1 MLIIDTPLKKIRR
14 QLNTSKTW
22 AENILDAHE
31 SLLNPDYTTLT
42 LNGKRISNNSLDFNS
57 NPNESDLLIVSV
69 RPQGLDPVSW
79 VYIAVA
85 AVAAAASYVLA
96 ARSLGNLGDTSGKQS
111 PNSQFTGQT
120 NAARLYSQRPDIYGK
135 VRAYPDL
142 VGEALL
148 EYVNNKKVLTH
159 YFNIGLGYYDLTQFR
174 FSDSALATFQESTYT
189 VYQPGEV
196 NPIVREQFSFPEIDS
211 SGAELKGINES
222 EYQPGGPFYSATAAS
237 VMDNRGGEMTI
248 VYANPTPGVEPSV
261 GGGGQLGEWW
271 RNRAAGDLMDNV
283 TLRVDYTYEQYTV
296 ISVGNPPTFG
306 YVEKQASIISDENK
320 ITYDNTIDQFT
331 VVVENFGPY
340 SDRDYLD
347 ETGLYE
353 IDSVSV
359 GWFLSTVECTE
370 LWFNTVFRR
379 GLKGEAVIEFE
390 YQPCDSDGTPSGS
403 ALSAVATYNDDTFDD
418 LSFTF
423 KVQSLPLS
431 YYRVRA
437 RRTNNSNDD
446 GSSQSTLESI
456 AAIRVKT
463 NVVHPEDTTLTIQST
478 AGNAETGTEMKF
490 NVMASRKM
498 IWWDGSTVRGW
509 NYSTKT
515 EVPADLRASEFA
527 ADAILHNY
535 IVMGGGSVDEIDV
548 DELYAIHDKVYA
560 INPDLT
566 KCSITFDDADQ
577 ALGDRVKTLALL
589 LDVET
594 SYDGIK
600 EFFVRDEQRGIVV
613 AQFDAYNLADDQY
626 SKTYSF
632 MLKDQYTGVRLE
644 WVDVND
650 KNKKRYINLALD
662 NNGNVIE
669 SDSFHPKEIKFLG
682 CGNETQAMHRARLEF
697 NKLIYQNESVTFN
710 VVDDGFI
717 PRFGDMVR
725 FVEYADEYVVNGEV
739 IGISGNTYTSSSWLG
754 DLEVGVT
761 YWATCTKAN
770 GQTTDWIELA
780 SWSDQSFTTSSP
792 MTGAYV
798 ADQINSQ
805 VGSRFIIRT
814 TAEKEADLYVITDK
828 QPSSDGKVKISCINY
843 DDRTY
848 QNV

>member
-14 QLNTSKTW
+14 PLDTSKTW
-22 AENILDAHE
+22 TENILAAHPQ
-31 SLLNPDYTTLT
+31 LLDPDFTTIN
-42 LNGKRISNNSLDFNS
+42 LNGKRIKNRKFDWNAKPSDG
-57 NPNESDLLIVSV
+57 DLLTIFV
-69 RPQGLDPVSW
+69 RPQADPFTWISLV
-79 VYIAVA
+79 VAV
-85 AVAAAASYVLA
+85 VGAAASYVLSRRA
-96 ARSLGNLGDTSGKQS
+96 LGNLNDRIGKESG
-111 PNSQFTGQT
+111 NTQFTGQT
-120 NAARLYSQRPDIYGK
+120 NTARLYSQRPDIYGK

-142 VGEALL
+142 IGEALL
-148 EYVNNKKVLTH
+148 EYANNKKVLTH

-174 FSDSALATFQESTYT
+174 FSDSALASFQESTYT

-196 NPIVREQFSFPEIDS
+196 NPVVREQFSFPEIDS
-211 SGAELKGINES
+211 SGTELKGVNEA
-222 EYQPGGPFYSATAAS
+222 EPDPSAPSFFSTPSS
-237 VMDNRGGEMTI
+237 VGIDSSNTFTV
-248 VYANPTPGVEPSV
+248 VYDNPTPTIPPAS
-261 GGGGQLGEWW
+261 GGGGQLGIWYN
-271 RNRAAGDLMDNV
+271 NRTPDNKIPSEAV
-283 TLRVDYTYEQYTV
+283 RFTYSITNPFGGFVTYEYTASSATISFDSLTDKYTV
-296 ISVGNPPTFG
+296 ISQSFNG
-306 YVEKQASIISDENK
+306 
-320 ITYDNTIDQFT
+320 
-331 VVVENFGPY
+331 
-340 SDRDYLD
+340 
-347 ETGLYE
+347 ETGSFGGFTGEVGITEAESFY
-353 IDSVSV
+353 V

-379 GLKGEAVIEFE
+379 GLKGEAIIEFE
-390 YQPCDSDGTPSGS
+390 YQPCDSQGNPAGASLFST
-403 ALSAVATYNDDTFDD
+403 ATYSDDTFDD
-418 LSFTF
+418 QSFTF
-423 KVQSLPLS
+423 KAQSLPSS

-509 NYSTKT
+509 NAATKT
-515 EVPADLRASEFA
+515 ELPADLRASEFA
-527 ADAILHNY
+527 ADGILHNY
-535 IVMGGGSVDEIDV
+535 IVMGGGSADEIDV

-560 INPDLT
+560 INPELT

-600 EFFVRDEQRGIVV
+600 EFFVRDETRSIVV

-644 WVDVND
+644 WVDVSD
-650 KNKKRYINLALD
+650 KNKKRYINLALGGS
-662 NNGNVIE
+662 GNVIE

-682 CGNETQAMHRARLEF
+682 CGNETQAMHRAKLEF

-725 FVEYADEYVVNGEV
+725 FIEYADEYVVNGEV
-739 IGISGNTYTSSSWLG
+739 IAISGNTYTSSAWLG
-754 DLEVGVT
+754 DLEYGVT

-770 GQTTDWIELA
+770 GQTTDWVELT
-780 SWSDQSFTTSSP
+780 SWNEQSFTTSSP

-828 QPSSDGKVKISCINY
+828 QPSSDGTVKISCINY
-843 DDRTY
+843 DERTY

>member
-14 QLNTSKTW
+14 PLDTSKTW
-22 AENILDAHE
+22 AENILAAHPQ
-31 SLLNPDYTTLT
+31 LLDPDFTTIN
-42 LNGKRISNNSLDFNS
+42 LNGKRIKSRKFDCNARPDDGDVLT
-57 NPNESDLLIVSV
+57 ICV
-69 RPQGLDPVSW
+69 RPQGFDPIT
-79 VYIAVA
+79 IAIGVA
-85 AVAAAASYVLA
+85 IAASAVSFVLSRRA
-96 ARSLGNLGDTSGKQS
+96 MGNIGDRSGKS
-111 PNSQFTGQT
+111 SGNTEFTGQT
-120 NAARLYSQRPDIYGK
+120 NTARLYSQRPDIYGK

-142 VGEALL
+142 IGEALL

-174 FSDSALATFQESTYT
+174 FSDSALATFQGSTYT
-189 VYQPGEV
+189 VYQPGEA

-211 SGAELKGINES
+211 SGTELKGVNEVEPAPS
-222 EYQPGGPFYSATAAS
+222 APTYDSATVS
-237 VMDNRGGEMTI
+237 TTLSGSLLFTV
-248 VYANPTPGVEPSV
+248 VYSNPTPGIDPSS
-261 GGGGQLGEWW
+261 GGGGQLGNWF
-271 RNRAAGDLMDNV
+271 NGRAID
-283 TLRVDYTYEQYTV
+283 
-296 ISVGNPPTFG
+296 
-306 YVEKQASIISDENK
+306 NK
-320 ITYDNTIDQFT
+320 IPAEAIKFNYFMQNS
-331 VVVENFGPY
+331 FGTTQSFEY
-340 SDRDYLD
+340 VASFAYIS
-347 ETGLYE
+347 Y
-353 IDSVSV
+353 DSVTDRFAVSSPDFNGGTTGFINFTGNVKITETEALYV

-379 GLKGEAVIEFE
+379 GLKGEAIIEFE
-390 YQPCDSDGTPSGS
+390 YQPCDSAGTPSGS
-403 ALSAVATYNDDTFDD
+403 ALSAVATYSDDTFDD
-418 LSFTF
+418 KSFTF
-423 KVQSLPLS
+423 KVQSLPPS
-431 YYRVRA
+431 HYRVRA

-498 IWWDGSTVRGW
+498 IWWDGSTIRGW
-509 NYSTKT
+509 NAVTKT
-515 EVPADLRASEFA
+515 EIPADLRASEFA
-527 ADAILHNY
+527 ADGILHNY

-560 INPDLT
+560 INPELT

-589 LDVET
+589 LDIET

-600 EFFVRDEQRGIVV
+600 EFFVRDETRSIVV

-644 WVDVND
+644 WVDVSD

-682 CGNETQAMHRARLEF
+682 CGNETQAMHRAKLEF

-739 IGISGNTYTSSSWLG
+739 TGISGNTYTSSAWLG
-754 DLEVGVT
+754 DLEAGVT

-770 GQTTDWIELA
+770 GQTTDWVEMV
-780 SWSDQSFTTSSP
+780 SWNEQSFTTASP
-792 MTGAYV
+792 MAGAYV

-828 QPSSDGKVKISCINY
+828 QPSSDGTVKISCINY
-843 DDRTY
+843 DERTY

>member
-14 QLNTSKTW
+14 QLDTSKTW
-22 AENILDAHE
+22 AENILAAHPQ
-31 SLLNPDYTTLT
+31 LLDPDFTTIN
-42 LNGKRISNNSLDFNS
+42 LNGKRIKNRKFDCNAK
-57 NPNESDLLIVSV
+57 PNDGDTVTICVRPQAESLIVSLV
-69 RPQGLDPVSW
+69 VS
-79 VYIAVA
+79 V
-85 AVAAAASYVLA
+85 VAAAASFILA
-96 ARSLGNLGDTSGKQS
+96 RRAMGNISDRSGKS
-111 PNSQFTGQT
+111 SGNTEFTGQT
-120 NAARLYSQRPDIYGK
+120 NTARLYSQRPDIYGK

-142 VGEALL
+142 IGEALL

-174 FSDSALATFQESTYT
+174 FSDSALATFQGSTYT

-211 SGAELKGINES
+211 SGTELKGLNEVKEDPLAPNYNATPVS
-222 EYQPGGPFYSATAAS
+222 TTLDGSLLFTVVYS
-237 VMDNRGGEMTI
+237 
-248 VYANPTPGVEPSV
+248 NPTPGIPPSS
-261 GGGGQLGEWW
+261 GGGGQLGSWFNG
-271 RNRAAGDLMDNV
+271 RTID
-283 TLRVDYTYEQYTV
+283 
-296 ISVGNPPTFG
+296 
-306 YVEKQASIISDENK
+306 NK
-320 ITYDNTIDQFT
+320 IPAEAIKFNYSMQNSFGARQAFEYVASFAYISYDSGTDTFT
-331 VVVENFGPY
+331 VSSPDFKGGTTGFINFTGNVKIT
-340 SDRDYLD
+340 
-347 ETGLYE
+347 ETEALY
-353 IDSVSV
+353 V

-379 GLKGEAVIEFE
+379 GLKGKAVIEFE
-390 YQPCDSDGTPSGS
+390 YQPCDSAGTPSGS

-418 LSFTF
+418 KSFTF
-423 KVQSLPLS
+423 KVKSLPLS

-498 IWWDGSTVRGW
+498 IWWDGSTIRGW
-509 NYSTKT
+509 NATTKT

-527 ADAILHNY
+527 ADGILHNY
-535 IVMGGGSVDEIDV
+535 IVMGGGSVYEIDV

-560 INPDLT
+560 INPELT

-600 EFFVRDEQRGIVV
+600 EFFVRDEPRSIVV

-644 WVDVND
+644 WVDVSD

-662 NNGNVIE
+662 GSGNIIE

-682 CGNETQAMHRARLEF
+682 CGNETQAMHRAKLEF

-739 IGISGNTYTSSSWLG
+739 IGVSGNTYTSSAWLG
-754 DLEVGVT
+754 DLEHGVT

-770 GQTTDWIELA
+770 GQTTDWVELT
-780 SWSDQSFTTSSP
+780 SWNEQSFTTASP
-792 MTGAYV
+792 MTGVYV

-805 VGSRFIIRT
+805 VGSRFIIRN

-828 QPSSDGKVKISCINY
+828 QPLSDGSVKVSCVNY
-843 DDRTY
+843 DIRTY

>member
-14 QLNTSKTW
+14 PLDTSKTW
-22 AENILDAHE
+22 AENILSAHPQ
-31 SLLNPDYTTLT
+31 LLDPDFTTIN
-42 LNGKRISNNSLDFNS
+42 LNGKRVKNRKFDGNAK
-57 NPNESDLLIVSV
+57 PNDGDLLTICV
-69 RPQGLDPVSW
+69 RPQGFDPIT
-79 VYIAVA
+79 IAIGVGI
-85 AVAAAASYVLA
+85 AASAVSFVLA
-96 ARSLGNLGDTSGKQS
+96 RRAMGNISDRSGKS
-111 PNSQFTGQT
+111 SGNTEFTGQT
-120 NAARLYSQRPDIYGK
+120 NTARLYSQRPDIYGK

-142 VGEALL
+142 IGEALL

-174 FSDSALATFQESTYT
+174 FSDSNLATFQESTYT

-196 NPIVREQFSFPEIDS
+196 NPLVREQFSFPEIDS
-211 SGAELKGINES
+211 SGTELKGLNEV
-222 EYQPGGPFYSATAAS
+222 EEDRLARNYNATPVS
-237 VMDNRGGEMTI
+237 TTLDGSLLFNV
-248 VYANPTPGVEPSV
+248 VYRNPTPGIAPSS
-261 GGGGQLGEWW
+261 GGGGQLGSWYND
-271 RNRAAGDLMDNV
+271 RTID
-283 TLRVDYTYEQYTV
+283 
-296 ISVGNPPTFG
+296 
-306 YVEKQASIISDENK
+306 NK
-320 ITYDNTIDQFT
+320 IAAEAIKFNYSMQNSFGATQAFEYVASFAYISYHSETDTFT
-331 VVVENFGPY
+331 VTSPDFNGMTTGFINFTGNVKIT
-340 SDRDYLD
+340 
-347 ETGLYE
+347 ETKALY
-353 IDSVSV
+353 V

-370 LWFNTVFRR
+370 IWFNTVFRR
-379 GLKGEAVIEFE
+379 GLKGKAVIEFE
-390 YQPCDSDGTPSGS
+390 YQPCDSSGSPSGS
-403 ALSAVATYNDDTFDD
+403 ALSAVATYSDDTFDD
-418 LSFTF
+418 KSFTF
-423 KVQSLPLS
+423 KVRSLPLS

-463 NVVHPEDTTLTIQST
+463 NVVHPDDTTLTIQST

-498 IWWDGSTVRGW
+498 IWWDGSTIRGW
-509 NYSTKT
+509 NAATKT
-515 EVPADLRASEFA
+515 EIPADLRASEFA
-527 ADAILHNY
+527 ADGILHNY
-535 IVMGGGSVDEIDV
+535 IVMGRGSVDEIDV

-560 INPDLT
+560 INPELT

-600 EFFVRDEQRGIVV
+600 EFFVRDEPRSIVV

-644 WVDVND
+644 WVDVSD

-662 NNGNVIE
+662 GSGNIIE

-682 CGNETQAMHRARLEF
+682 CGNATQAMHRAKLEF

-739 IGISGNTYTSSSWLG
+739 IGISGNTYTSSAWLG
-754 DLEVGVT
+754 DLEAGVT
-761 YWATCTKAN
+761 YWASCTKAN
-770 GQTTDWIELA
+770 GQTTDWVEMV
-780 SWSDQSFTTSSP
+780 SWDEQSFTTASP

-798 ADQINSQ
+798 ADQTNSQ
-805 VGSRFIIRT
+805 VGSRFIIRA

-828 QPSSDGKVKISCINY
+828 QPSSDGTVKISCINY
-843 DDRTY
+843 DERTY

>member
-22 AENILDAHE
+22 AENIIEAHDG
-31 SLLNPDYTTLT
+31 LLNPDYTKLT
-42 LNGKRISNNSLDFNS
+42 LNGKLISNYSLDFNS
-57 NPNESDLLIVSV
+57 KPNESDLLVVSV

-211 SGAELKGINES
+211 SGTELKGVNEVEPDPS
-222 EYQPGGPFYSATAAS
+222 APTYDSPTVSTTLSGSLLFTVVYS
-237 VMDNRGGEMTI
+237 
-248 VYANPTPGVEPSV
+248 NPTPSIPPSS
-261 GGGGQLGEWW
+261 GGGGQLGAWFNG
-271 RNRAAGDLMDNV
+271 RTID
-283 TLRVDYTYEQYTV
+283 
-296 ISVGNPPTFG
+296 
-306 YVEKQASIISDENK
+306 NK
-320 ITYDNTIDQFT
+320 ISAEAIKFNYFMQNS
-331 VVVENFGPY
+331 FGTTQSFEY
-340 SDRDYLD
+340 VASFAYIS
-347 ETGLYE
+347 Y
-353 IDSVSV
+353 DSVTDRFAVSSPDFNGGTTGFINFTGNVKITETEALYV

-390 YQPCDSDGTPSGS
+390 YQPCDSAGTPSGS

-418 LSFTF
+418 KSFTF
-423 KVQSLPLS
+423 KVQSLPPS

-498 IWWDGSTVRGW
+498 IWWDGSTIRGW
-509 NYSTKT
+509 NAATKT
-515 EVPADLRASEFA
+515 EIPADLRASEFA
-527 ADAILHNY
+527 ADGILHNY

-548 DELYAIHDKVYA
+548 DELYEIHNRVYA
-560 INPDLT
+560 INPELT

-589 LDVET
+589 LDIET

-600 EFFVRDEQRGIVV
+600 EFFVRDEPRSIVV

-650 KNKKRYINLALD
+650 KNKKRYINMTLD
-662 NNGNVIE
+662 DSGNVIE
-669 SDSFHPKEIKFLG
+669 GDSFHPKEIKFLG

-739 IGISGNTYTSSSWLG
+739 IGISGNTYTSSAWLG
-754 DLEVGVT
+754 DLESGVT

-770 GQTTDWIELA
+770 GQTTDWVELA
-780 SWSDQSFTTSSP
+780 SWDGYSFTTPSP

-828 QPSSDGKVKISCINY
+828 QPSSDGTVKISCINY
-843 DDRTY
+843 DERTY

>member
-1 MLIIDTPLKKIRR
+1 MLIIDTPLKKIRKP
-14 QLNTSKTW
+14 LDTSKSW
-22 AENILDAHE
+22 ADNIMEAHPY
-31 SLLNPDYTTLT
+31 LLNPDYTTID
-42 LNGKRISNNSLDFNS
+42 LNGSRVVNDEFDYASHPSDG
-57 NPNESDLLIVSV
+57 DLLVVCV
-69 RPQGLDPVSW
+69 RPQGIDPVSW

-85 AVAAAASYVLA
+85 VVAAAVSYVLA
-96 ARSLGNLGDTSGKQS
+96 SRALGNLGDTSGKQS
-111 PNSQFTGQT
+111 GNSQFTGQT

-142 VGEALL
+142 IGEALL

-174 FSDSALATFQESTYT
+174 FSDSNLATFQESTYT

-211 SGAELKGINES
+211 SGTELKGVNEAEPDPS
-222 EYQPGGPFYSATAAS
+222 APTYSATPVSTTLDANKKFT
-237 VMDNRGGEMTI
+237 V
-248 VYANPTPGVEPSV
+248 VYQNPTPLIPPSS
-261 GGGGQLGEWW
+261 GGGGQLGVWFN
-271 RNRAAGDLMDNV
+271 NRTAEDKIPSEAVRFNYFTQNPFGGEDAHEYTASSATISFDSIGDS
-283 TLRVDYTYEQYTV
+283 YTIESENFRGDTGAFV
-296 ISVGNPPTFG
+296 AFVGD
-306 YVEKQASIISDENK
+306 VK
-320 ITYDNTIDQFT
+320 IT
-331 VVVENFGPY
+331 EAK
-340 SDRDYLD
+340 
-347 ETGLYE
+347 
-353 IDSVSV
+353 SVYV
-359 GWFLSTVECTE
+359 GWFLSTVECSE
-370 LWFNTVFRR
+370 LWFNIVFRR
-379 GLKGEAVIEFE
+379 GLKGEAIIEFE
-390 YQPCDSDGTPSGS
+390 YQPCDSQGS
-403 ALSAVATYNDDTFDD
+403 PTGSSIFSEAIYSDDTFDD
-418 LSFTF
+418 KSFTF
-423 KVQSLPLS
+423 KVDSLQKS
-431 YYRVRA
+431 HYRVRA

-498 IWWDGSTVRGW
+498 VWWDGSNIRGW
-509 NYSTKT
+509 NAATKT
-515 EVPADLRASEFA
+515 EIPSDLRSSEFA
-527 ADAILHNY
+527 ADGILHNY

-548 DELYAIHDKVYA
+548 GELYSIHDRVYA
-560 INPDLT
+560 INPELT

-600 EFFVRDEQRGIVV
+600 EFFVRDEPRGIVV

-662 NNGNVIE
+662 SGGNVIE

-682 CGNETQAMHRARLEF
+682 CGNATQAMHRARLEF

-739 IGISGNTYTSSSWLG
+739 IGISGNTYTSSAWLG
-754 DLEVGVT
+754 DLDVGAT
-761 YWATCTKAN
+761 HWATCTKAN
-770 GQTTDWIELA
+770 GKTTDWVELA
-780 SWSDQSFTTSSP
+780 SWDGYSFTTASP

-798 ADQINSQ
+798 ADQVNSQ

-828 QPSSDGKVKISCINY
+828 QPSSDGTVKISCINY
-843 DDRTY
+843 DERTY
-848 QNV
+848 QNL

>member
-14 QLNTSKTW
+14 QLDTSKTW
-22 AENILDAHE
+22 AENILSAHPQ
-31 SLLNPDYTTLT
+31 LLDPDFTTIN
-42 LNGKRISNNSLDFNS
+42 LNGKRIKNRKFDCNAR
-57 NPNESDLLIVSV
+57 PNDGDTVTICVRPQAESLIVSLV
-69 RPQGLDPVSW
+69 VS
-79 VYIAVA
+79 V
-85 AVAAAASYVLA
+85 VAAAASFILA
-96 ARSLGNLGDTSGKQS
+96 RRAMGNISDRSGKS
-111 PNSQFTGQT
+111 SGNTEFTGQT
-120 NAARLYSQRPDIYGK
+120 NTARLYSQRPDIYGK

-142 VGEALL
+142 IGEALL

-174 FSDSALATFQESTYT
+174 FSDSALATFQGSTYT

-211 SGAELKGINES
+211 SGTELKGVNEVETDPS
-222 EYQPGGPFYSATAAS
+222 APTYDSPTVSTTLSGSLLFTVVYS
-237 VMDNRGGEMTI
+237 
-248 VYANPTPGVEPSV
+248 NPTPSIPPSS
-261 GGGGQLGEWW
+261 GGGGQLGAWFNGRTVDDKIPAEAIKF
-271 RNRAAGDLMDNV
+271 NYSMQNSFGATQAFEYVASFAYMSYDSGTDTFTVSSPDFKGETTGFINFTGNV
-283 TLRVDYTYEQYTV
+283 
-296 ISVGNPPTFG
+296 
-306 YVEKQASIISDENK
+306 K
-320 ITYDNTIDQFT
+320 IT
-331 VVVENFGPY
+331 
-340 SDRDYLD
+340 
-347 ETGLYE
+347 ETEALY
-353 IDSVSV
+353 V

-370 LWFNTVFRR
+370 LWFNTVFRL
-379 GLKGEAVIEFE
+379 GLQGDAVIEFE
-390 YQPCDSDGTPSGS
+390 YQPCDSAGTPSGS
-403 ALSAVATYNDDTFDD
+403 AASQVVIYRDDTAND
-418 LSFTF
+418 LSFTY
-423 KVQSLPLS
+423 KIQSLQLS

-437 RRTNNSNDD
+437 RRTNNS
-446 GSSQSTLESI
+446 SRESQSVLESI
-456 AAIRVKT
+456 SAVRVKT

-498 IWWDGSTVRGW
+498 IWWDGSTIRGW
-509 NYSTKT
+509 NSATRK
-515 EVPADLRASEFA
+515 EIPADLRASDFA
-527 ADAILHNY
+527 ADGILHNY

-560 INPDLT
+560 INPELT

-589 LDVET
+589 LDIET

-600 EFFVRDEQRGIVV
+600 EFFVRDETRSIVV

-662 NNGNVIE
+662 SGGNVIE

-682 CGNETQAMHRARLEF
+682 CGNETQAMHRAKLEF

-739 IGISGNTYTSSSWLG
+739 IGISGNTYTSSAWLG
-754 DLEVGVT
+754 DLEAGVI

-770 GQTTDWIELA
+770 GQTTDWVELV
-780 SWSDQSFTTSSP
+780 SWDEQSFTTASP

-828 QPSSDGKVKISCINY
+828 QPSSDGTVKISCINY
-843 DDRTY
+843 DERTY
-848 QNV
+848 INV

>member
-14 QLNTSKTW
+14 PLDTSKTW
-22 AENILDAHE
+22 AENIIAAHPQLLD
-31 SLLNPDYTTLT
+31 PDFTTIN
-42 LNGKRISNNSLDFNS
+42 LNGKRIKNRKFDCNAK
-57 NPNESDLLIVSV
+57 PNDGDLLTICV
-69 RPQGLDPVSW
+69 RPQGFDPIT
-79 VYIAVA
+79 IAIGVA
-85 AVAAAASYVLA
+85 IAASAVSFVLA
-96 ARSLGNLGDTSGKQS
+96 KRALGNIEDRTGKQS
-111 PNSQFTGQT
+111 GNTQFTGQT
-120 NAARLYSQRPDIYGK
+120 NTARLYSQRPDIYGK

-142 VGEALL
+142 IGEALL

-174 FSDSALATFQESTYT
+174 FSDSNLATFQESTYT

-196 NPIVREQFSFPEIDS
+196 NPLVREQFSFPEIDS
-211 SGAELKGINES
+211 SGTELKGVNEV
-222 EYQPGGPFYSATAAS
+222 EPDPSAPSFFSTPSSVTLDAS
-237 VMDNRGGEMTI
+237 KTFTV
-248 VYANPTPGVEPSV
+248 VYANPTPTIPPSS
-261 GGGGQLGEWW
+261 GGGGQLGDWYNS
-271 RNRAAGDLMDNV
+271 RTPD
-283 TLRVDYTYEQYTV
+283 
-296 ISVGNPPTFG
+296 
-306 YVEKQASIISDENK
+306 NK
-320 ITYDNTIDQFT
+320 IPSEAVKFDYSIQTPFGGSNQYSYTAGSATISFSSIDDSYAI
-331 VVVENFGPY
+331 VSENFNG
-340 SDRDYLD
+340 D
-347 ETGLYE
+347 TGVFGGFTGEVGITEAKSAY
-353 IDSVSV
+353 V
-359 GWFLSTVECTE
+359 GWFLSTVECSE
-370 LWFNTVFRR
+370 LWFNVVFRR

-390 YQPCDSDGTPSGS
+390 YQPCDAQGNPTGASSTST
-403 ALSAVATYNDDTFDD
+403 ATYSDDTFDD
-418 LSFTF
+418 KSFTF
-423 KVQSLPLS
+423 KVESLES
-431 YYRVRA
+431 TYYRVRA

-498 IWWDGSTVRGW
+498 IWWDGSTIRGW
-509 NYSTKT
+509 NPATKA
-515 EVPADLRASEFA
+515 EIPSDLRASEFA

-535 IVMGGGSVDEIDV
+535 IVMGGGLVDEIDV

-560 INPDLT
+560 INPELT

-589 LDVET
+589 LDVDT

-600 EFFVRDEQRGIVV
+600 EFFVRDETRSIIV

-644 WVDVND
+644 WVDVSD

-662 NNGNVIE
+662 GSGNIIE

-682 CGNETQAMHRARLEF
+682 CGNETQAMHRAKLEL

-739 IGISGNTYTSSSWLG
+739 IGVSGNTYTSSAWLG
-754 DLEVGVT
+754 DLESGIT

-770 GQTTDWIELA
+770 GQTTDWVELV
-780 SWSDQSFTTSSP
+780 SWNEQSFTTASP

-828 QPSSDGKVKISCINY
+828 QPSSDGTVKISCINY
-843 DDRTY
+843 DERTY
-848 QNV
+848 LNV

>member
-14 QLNTSKTW
+14 PLDASKTW
-22 AENILDAHE
+22 AENILSAHPQ
-31 SLLNPDYTTLT
+31 LLDPDFTTIN
-42 LNGKRISNNSLDFNS
+42 LNGKRIKNRKFDCNAK
-57 NPNESDLLIVSV
+57 PNDGDTVTIRVRPQAESLIVSLV
-69 RPQGLDPVSW
+69 VS
-79 VYIAVA
+79 V
-85 AVAAAASYVLA
+85 VAAAASFILA
-96 ARSLGNLGDTSGKQS
+96 RRALGNVNDRAGKESG
-111 PNSQFTGQT
+111 NTQFTGQT
-120 NAARLYSQRPDIYGK
+120 NTARLYSQRPDIYGK

-142 VGEALL
+142 IGEALL

-174 FSDSALATFQESTYT
+174 FSDSNLATFQESTYT
-189 VYQPGEV
+189 VYHPGEV
-196 NPIVREQFSFPEIDS
+196 NPLVREQFSFPEIDS
-211 SGAELKGINES
+211 SGTELKGLNEVEEDPLAPNYNATPVS
-222 EYQPGGPFYSATAAS
+222 TTLDGSLLFTVVYS
-237 VMDNRGGEMTI
+237 
-248 VYANPTPGVEPSV
+248 NPTPGISPSS
-261 GGGGQLGEWW
+261 GGGGQLGDWFNG
-271 RNRAAGDLMDNV
+271 RTID
-283 TLRVDYTYEQYTV
+283 
-296 ISVGNPPTFG
+296 
-306 YVEKQASIISDENK
+306 NK
-320 ITYDNTIDQFT
+320 IPAEAIKFNYSMQNSFGATQAFEYVASFAYISYDSGTDTFT
-331 VVVENFGPY
+331 VSSPDFKGETTGFVNFTGNVKIT
-340 SDRDYLD
+340 
-347 ETGLYE
+347 ETEALY
-353 IDSVSV
+353 V

-390 YQPCDSDGTPSGS
+390 YQPCDSAGTPSGA

-423 KVQSLPLS
+423 KVQPLPLS

-498 IWWDGSTVRGW
+498 IWWDGSTIRGW
-509 NYSTKT
+509 NATTKT
-515 EVPADLRASEFA
+515 EIPADLRASEFA
-527 ADAILHNY
+527 ADGILHNY

-548 DELYAIHDKVYA
+548 GGLYAIHDKVYA
-560 INPDLT
+560 INQELT

-577 ALGDRVKTLALL
+577 ALGDRIKTLALL

-600 EFFVRDEQRGIVV
+600 EFFVRDEPRSIVV
-613 AQFDAYNLADDQY
+613 AQFDAHNLADDQY

-644 WVDVND
+644 WVDVSD

-662 NNGNVIE
+662 SVGNVIE

-682 CGNETQAMHRARLEF
+682 CGNETQAMHRAKLEF

-739 IGISGNTYTSSSWLG
+739 IGVSGNTYTSSALLG
-754 DLEVGVT
+754 DLEHGVT

-770 GQTTDWIELA
+770 GQTTDWVELS
-780 SWSDQSFTTSSP
+780 SWDEYSFTTSSP

-814 TAEKEADLYVITDK
+814 TAEREADLYVITDK
-828 QPSSDGKVKISCINY
+828 QPSSDGTVKISCINY

>member
-14 QLNTSKTW
+14 QLDTSKTW
-22 AENILDAHE
+22 AENILSAHNQP
-31 SLLNPDYTTLT
+31 LDPDFTTIN
-42 LNGKRISNNSLDFNS
+42 LNGKRIKNRKFDCNAKPNSD
-57 NPNESDLLIVSV
+57 DLLTICV
-69 RPQGLDPVSW
+69 RPHGVELVVSL
-79 VYIAVA
+79 VVAV
-85 AVAAAASYVLA
+85 VAAAASYILA
-96 ARSLGNLGDTSGKQS
+96 RRALGNLGDRAGKDSG
-111 PNSQFTGQT
+111 NTQFTGQT
-120 NAARLYSQRPDIYGK
+120 NTARLYSQRPDIYGK

-142 VGEALL
+142 IGEALL

-174 FSDSALATFQESTYT
+174 FSDSALATFQGSTYT

-211 SGAELKGINES
+211 SGTELKGVNEVEPDQS
-222 EYQPGGPFYSATAAS
+222 APTYDSPTVSTTLDGSLLFTVVYS
-237 VMDNRGGEMTI
+237 
-248 VYANPTPGVEPSV
+248 NPTPGVHPSS
-261 GGGGQLGEWW
+261 GGGGQLGAWFNG
-271 RNRAAGDLMDNV
+271 RTID
-283 TLRVDYTYEQYTV
+283 
-296 ISVGNPPTFG
+296 
-306 YVEKQASIISDENK
+306 NK
-320 ITYDNTIDQFT
+320 IPAEAIKFNYSMKNSFGATQAFEYVASFAYISYDSGTDTFT
-331 VVVENFGPY
+331 VSSPDFKGGTTGFINF
-340 SDRDYLD
+340 
-347 ETGLYE
+347 TGKVKITVTKALY
-353 IDSVSV
+353 V

-379 GLKGEAVIEFE
+379 GLKGKAVIEFE
-390 YQPCDSDGTPSGS
+390 YQPCDSAGTPSGS

-418 LSFTF
+418 KSFTF

-456 AAIRVKT
+456 AAIRVRT
-463 NVVHPEDTTLTIQST
+463 NVIHPEDTTLTIQST

-498 IWWDGSTVRGW
+498 IWWDGSTIRGW
-509 NYSTKT
+509 NSSTKT
-515 EVPADLRASEFA
+515 EAPADLRSSEFA
-527 ADAILHNY
+527 ADGILHNY

-589 LDVET
+589 LDVDT

-600 EFFVRDEQRGIVV
+600 EFFVRDEPRSIIV

-644 WVDVND
+644 WVDVSD

-662 NNGNVIE
+662 GSGNVIE

-682 CGNETQAMHRARLEF
+682 CGNETQAMHRAKLEF

-739 IGISGNTYTSSSWLG
+739 VGISGNTYTSSTWLG
-754 DLEVGVT
+754 DLEAGVT

-770 GQTTDWIELA
+770 GQTTDWVELT
-780 SWSDQSFTTSSP
+780 SWNEQSFTTASP
-792 MTGAYV
+792 MTGAYI

-828 QPSSDGKVKISCINY
+828 QPSSDGTVKISCINY
-843 DDRTY
+843 DERTY

>member
-14 QLNTSKTW
+14 QLDTSKTW
-22 AENILDAHE
+22 AENILSAHPQ
-31 SLLNPDYTTLT
+31 LLDPDFTTIN
-42 LNGKRISNNSLDFNS
+42 LNGKRIKNRKFDCNAK
-57 NPNESDLLIVSV
+57 PNDGDLLTICV
-69 RPQGLDPVSW
+69 RPQGFDPIT
-79 VYIAVA
+79 IAIGVA
-85 AVAAAASYVLA
+85 IAASAVSFVLA
-96 ARSLGNLGDTSGKQS
+96 RRAMGNIGDRSGKS
-111 PNSQFTGQT
+111 SGNTEFTGQT
-120 NAARLYSQRPDIYGK
+120 NTARLYSQRPDIYGK

-142 VGEALL
+142 IGEALL

-211 SGAELKGINES
+211 SGTELKGVNEVEPDPS
-222 EYQPGGPFYSATAAS
+222 APTYDSATVS
-237 VMDNRGGEMTI
+237 TTLSGSLLFTV
-248 VYANPTPGVEPSV
+248 VYGNPTPGIDPSS
-261 GGGGQLGEWW
+261 GGGGQLGLWFNGRTIEDKISAEAIKF
-271 RNRAAGDLMDNV
+271 NYFMQNSFGV
-283 TLRVDYTYEQYTV
+283 TLPLEYVAPFAYISYESGADT
-296 ISVGNPPTFG
+296 
-306 YVEKQASIISDENK
+306 
-320 ITYDNTIDQFT
+320 FT
-331 VVVENFGPY
+331 VSVPDFKGKTSGYGNFVGDVTVTE
-340 SDRDYLD
+340 S
-347 ETGLYE
+347 EALY
-353 IDSVSV
+353 V

-390 YQPCDSDGTPSGS
+390 YQPCDSSGTPSGS

-498 IWWDGSTVRGW
+498 IWWDGSTIRGW
-509 NYSTKT
+509 NAATKT
-515 EVPADLRASEFA
+515 EIPADLRASEFA
-527 ADAILHNY
+527 ADGILHNY

-548 DELYAIHDKVYA
+548 DELYAIHNRVYA
-560 INPDLT
+560 INPELT

-589 LDVET
+589 LDVDT
-594 SYDGIK
+594 SYDGTK
-600 EFFVRDEQRGIVV
+600 EFFVRDEPRPFPVT
-613 AQFDAYNLADDQY
+613 QFDAYNLADDQY

-644 WVDVND
+644 WVDVNE

-662 NNGNVIE
+662 GNGNVIE

-697 NKLIYQNESVTFN
+697 NKLIYQNESVSFN

-725 FVEYADEYVVNGEV
+725 FVEYADEYVINGEIV
-739 IGISGNTYTSSSWLG
+739 GISSNTYTSSAWLG
-754 DLEVGVT
+754 DLEAGVT

-770 GQTTDWIELA
+770 GQTTDWVELN
-780 SWSDQSFTTSSP
+780 SWDEQSFTASSP
-792 MTGAYV
+792 MTGVYV

-805 VGSRFIIRT
+805 VGSRFIIRK

-828 QPSSDGKVKISCINY
+828 QPSSDGTVKISCINY
-843 DDRTY
+843 DERTY

>member
-1 MLIIDTPLKKIRR
+1 MLIIDTPLKKTRR
-14 QLNTSKTW
+14 PLDTSKTW
-22 AENILDAHE
+22 AENILAAHPQ
-31 SLLNPDYTTLT
+31 LLDPDFTTIN
-42 LNGKRISNNSLDFNS
+42 LNGKRIKNRKFDCNAK
-57 NPNESDLLIVSV
+57 PNDGDLLTICV
-69 RPQGLDPVSW
+69 RPQGFDPIT
-79 VYIAVA
+79 IAIGVA
-85 AVAAAASYVLA
+85 IAASAVSFVLSRRA
-96 ARSLGNLGDTSGKQS
+96 MGNIGDRSGKS
-111 PNSQFTGQT
+111 SGNTEFTGQT
-120 NAARLYSQRPDIYGK
+120 NTARLYSQRPDIYGK

-142 VGEALL
+142 IGEALL

-196 NPIVREQFSFPEIDS
+196 NPIAREQFSFPEIDS
-211 SGAELKGINES
+211 SGTELKGLNEVEENPTAPS
-222 EYQPGGPFYSATAAS
+222 YEATPTSATAAPGVTVTFVFS
-237 VMDNRGGEMTI
+237 
-248 VYANPTPGVEPSV
+248 NPTPLIPPSS
-261 GGGGQLGEWW
+261 GGGGQLGLWYN
-271 RNRAAGDLMDNV
+271 NRKPDNSINSEAI
-283 TLRVDYTYEQYTV
+283 RYDYRITNTIGGSTPY
-296 ISVGNPPTFG
+296 S
-306 YVEKQASIISDENK
+306 YVSTTSK
-320 ITYDNTIDQFT
+320 ITYDAPSDKFT
-331 VVVENFGPY
+331 VVIENF
-340 SDRDYLD
+340 
-347 ETGLYE
+347 TGDLGLTSTFTGTVKMSE
-353 IDSVSV
+353 SESLFV

-390 YQPCDSDGTPSGS
+390 YQPCDSDGSPSGS

-437 RRTNNSNDD
+437 RRTNNSSDD

-498 IWWDGSTVRGW
+498 IWWDGSTIRGW
-509 NYSTKT
+509 NAATKT
-515 EVPADLRASEFA
+515 EIPADLRASEFA
-527 ADAILHNY
+527 ADGILHNY
-535 IVMGGGSVDEIDV
+535 IVMGGGSVGEIDV

-560 INPDLT
+560 INPELT

-589 LDVET
+589 LDVDT

-600 EFFVRDEQRGIVV
+600 EFFVRDEPRSIVV

-662 NNGNVIE
+662 GGGNIIE

-682 CGNETQAMHRARLEF
+682 CGNETQAMHRAKLEF

-739 IGISGNTYTSSSWLG
+739 IGISGNTYTSSAWLG
-754 DLEVGVT
+754 DLEAGVT

-770 GQTTDWIELA
+770 GQTTDWVELA
-780 SWSDQSFTTSSP
+780 SWNEQSFTTASL

-828 QPSSDGKVKISCINY
+828 QPSSDGTVKISCINY
-843 DDRTY
+843 DERTY

>member
-14 QLNTSKTW
+14 PLDTSKTW
-22 AENILDAHE
+22 AENILAAHPQ
-31 SLLNPDYTTLT
+31 LLDPDFTTIN
-42 LNGKRISNNSLDFNS
+42 LNGKRIKNRKFDCNAK
-57 NPNESDLLIVSV
+57 PNDGDLLTICV
-69 RPQGLDPVSW
+69 RPQGFDPIT
-79 VYIAVA
+79 IAIGVA
-85 AVAAAASYVLA
+85 IAASAVSFVLA
-96 ARSLGNLGDTSGKQS
+96 RRAMGNISDRSGKS
-111 PNSQFTGQT
+111 SGNTEFTGQT
-120 NAARLYSQRPDIYGK
+120 NTARLYSQRPDIYGK

-142 VGEALL
+142 IGEALL

-211 SGAELKGINES
+211 SGTELKGVNEV
-222 EYQPGGPFYSATAAS
+222 EPDPSAPTYDS
-237 VMDNRGGEMTI
+237 PTVSTTLDGSLLFTV
-248 VYANPTPGVEPSV
+248 VYANPTPGITPSS
-261 GGGGQLGEWW
+261 GGGGQLGTWYNS
-271 RNRAAGDLMDNV
+271 RTIDDKIAAEAIKCNYSMQNSFGATQAFEYVASFAYISYDSGTDTFTVSSPDFKGETTGFINFTGNV
-283 TLRVDYTYEQYTV
+283 
-296 ISVGNPPTFG
+296 
-306 YVEKQASIISDENK
+306 K
-320 ITYDNTIDQFT
+320 IT
-331 VVVENFGPY
+331 
-340 SDRDYLD
+340 
-347 ETGLYE
+347 ETEALY
-353 IDSVSV
+353 V

-370 LWFNTVFRR
+370 IWFNTVFRR

-390 YQPCDSDGTPSGS
+390 YQPCNSAGTPSGA

-418 LSFTF
+418 LSFTY

-463 NVVHPEDTTLTIQST
+463 NVVHPDDTTLTIQST

-498 IWWDGSTVRGW
+498 VWWDGSTIRGW
-509 NYSTKT
+509 NAATKT
-515 EVPADLRASEFA
+515 EMPTDLRASEFA

-535 IVMGGGSVDEIDV
+535 IVMGGGLVDEINV

-560 INPDLT
+560 INPELT

-600 EFFVRDEQRGIVV
+600 EFFVRDETRSIVV

-626 SKTYSF
+626 GKTYSF

-644 WVDVND
+644 WVDVSD

-662 NNGNVIE
+662 VSGNVIE

-682 CGNETQAMHRARLEF
+682 CGNETQAMHRAKLEF

-739 IGISGNTYTSSSWLG
+739 IGISGNTYTSSAWLG
-754 DLEVGVT
+754 DLEAGVT

-770 GQTTDWIELA
+770 GQTTDWVELV
-780 SWSDQSFTTSSP
+780 SWNEQSFTTASP

-814 TAEKEADLYVITDK
+814 TAEREADLYVITDK
-828 QPSSDGKVKISCINY
+828 QPSSDGTVKISCINY
-843 DDRTY
+843 DERTY

>member
-14 QLNTSKTW
+14 PLDTSKTW
-22 AENILDAHE
+22 AENILAAHPQ
-31 SLLNPDYTTLT
+31 LLDPDFTTIN
-42 LNGKRISNNSLDFNS
+42 LNGKRIKNRKFDCNAM
-57 NPNESDLLIVSV
+57 PNDGDILTICV
-69 RPQGLDPVSW
+69 RPQGFDPIT
-79 VYIAVA
+79 IAIGVA
-85 AVAAAASYVLA
+85 IAASAVSFVLA
-96 ARSLGNLGDTSGKQS
+96 RRAMGNISDRSGKS
-111 PNSQFTGQT
+111 SGNTEFTGQT
-120 NAARLYSQRPDIYGK
+120 NTARLYSQRPDIYGK

-142 VGEALL
+142 IGEALL

-174 FSDSALATFQESTYT
+174 FSDSALATFQESTCT

-196 NPIVREQFSFPEIDS
+196 NSIVREQFSFPEIDS
-211 SGAELKGINES
+211 SGTELKGLNEVEEDPLAPNYNATPVS
-222 EYQPGGPFYSATAAS
+222 TTLDGSLLFTVVYS
-237 VMDNRGGEMTI
+237 
-248 VYANPTPGVEPSV
+248 NPTPGIPPSS
-261 GGGGQLGEWW
+261 GGGGQLGEWF
-271 RNRAAGDLMDNV
+271 NGRAVDDKISAEAIKFNYFMQNSFGTTQSFEYVAAFAYISYDSGTDTFTVSSPDFKGETTGFVNFTGNV
-283 TLRVDYTYEQYTV
+283 
-296 ISVGNPPTFG
+296 
-306 YVEKQASIISDENK
+306 K
-320 ITYDNTIDQFT
+320 IT
-331 VVVENFGPY
+331 
-340 SDRDYLD
+340 
-347 ETGLYE
+347 ETEALY
-353 IDSVSV
+353 V

-379 GLKGEAVIEFE
+379 GLKGEAAIEFE
-390 YQPCDSDGTPSGS
+390 YQPCDSAGTPSGA

-418 LSFTF
+418 KSFTF
-423 KVQSLPLS
+423 KIQSLPLS

-498 IWWDGSTVRGW
+498 IWWDGSTIRGW
-509 NYSTKT
+509 NAATRK
-515 EVPADLRASEFA
+515 EIPADLRSSEFA
-527 ADAILHNY
+527 ADGILHNY

-560 INPDLT
+560 IDQELA

-600 EFFVRDEQRGIVV
+600 EFFVRDEPRSIVV

-644 WVDVND
+644 WVDVSD

-662 NNGNVIE
+662 NSGNVIE

-682 CGNETQAMHRARLEF
+682 CGNEAQAMHRAKLEF
-697 NKLIYQNESVTFN
+697 NKLIYQNESITFN

-725 FVEYADEYVVNGEV
+725 FVEYADEYVINGEV
-739 IGISGNTYTSSSWLG
+739 IGIYGNTYTSSAWLG
-754 DLEVGVT
+754 DLEAGVT

-770 GQTTDWIELA
+770 GQTTDWVELT
-780 SWSDQSFTTSSP
+780 SWNEYSFTTALP

-798 ADQINSQ
+798 ADQIDSQ

-814 TAEKEADLYVITDK
+814 TSEKDADLYVITDK
-828 QPSSDGKVKISCINY
+828 QPSPDGTVKISCINY
-843 DDRTY
+843 DERTY

>member
-14 QLNTSKTW
+14 PLDTSKTW
-22 AENILDAHE
+22 AENILAAHPQ
-31 SLLNPDYTTLT
+31 LLDPDFTTIN
-42 LNGKRISNNSLDFNS
+42 LNGKRIKSSKFDCNAK
-57 NPNESDLLIVSV
+57 PNDGDLLTICV
-69 RPQGLDPVSW
+69 RPQGFDPIT
-79 VYIAVA
+79 IAIGVA
-85 AVAAAASYVLA
+85 IAASAVSFVLA
-96 ARSLGNLGDTSGKQS
+96 RRAMGNIGDRSGKS
-111 PNSQFTGQT
+111 SGNTEFTGQT
-120 NAARLYSQRPDIYGK
+120 NTARLYSQRPDIYGK

-142 VGEALL
+142 IGEALL

-159 YFNIGLGYYDLTQFR
+159 YFNIGIGYYDLTQFR

-196 NPIVREQFSFPEIDS
+196 NPVVREQFSFPEIDS
-211 SGAELKGINES
+211 SGTELKGLNEV
-222 EYQPGGPFYSATAAS
+222 EEDPLAPNYNATPVS
-237 VMDNRGGEMTI
+237 TTLDGSLLFTV
-248 VYANPTPGVEPSV
+248 VCSNPTPGIDPSS
-261 GGGGQLGEWW
+261 GGGGQLGTWFNGRTIEDKISAEAIKF
-271 RNRAAGDLMDNV
+271 NYSMQNSFGATQAFEYVASFAYISYDSGTDTFTVSSPDFKGETTGFINFTGNV
-283 TLRVDYTYEQYTV
+283 
-296 ISVGNPPTFG
+296 
-306 YVEKQASIISDENK
+306 K
-320 ITYDNTIDQFT
+320 IT
-331 VVVENFGPY
+331 
-340 SDRDYLD
+340 
-347 ETGLYE
+347 ETEALY
-353 IDSVSV
+353 V

-498 IWWDGSTVRGW
+498 IWWDGSTIRGW
-509 NYSTKT
+509 NAATKT
-515 EVPADLRASEFA
+515 EITADLRSSEFA
-527 ADAILHNY
+527 ADGILHNY

-560 INPDLT
+560 INPELT

-577 ALGDRVKTLALL
+577 ALGDRVKTLSLL
-589 LDVET
+589 LDVDT

-600 EFFVRDEQRGIVV
+600 EFFVRDEPCSIVV

-739 IGISGNTYTSSSWLG
+739 IGISGNTYTSSAWLG
-754 DLEVGVT
+754 DLEAGVT

-770 GQTTDWIELA
+770 GQTTDWVELT
-780 SWSDQSFTTSSP
+780 SWNEQSFTTASP

-814 TAEKEADLYVITDK
+814 TAGKEADLYVITDK
-828 QPSSDGKVKISCINY
+828 QPSSDGTVKISCINY
-843 DDRTY
+843 DERTY

>member
-1 MLIIDTPLKKIRR
+1 MLIIDTPIKKIRR
-14 QLNTSKTW
+14 PLDTSKTW
-22 AENILDAHE
+22 ADNILAAHHQ
-31 SLLNPDYTTLT
+31 LLDPDFTTIN
-42 LNGKRISNNSLDFNS
+42 LNGKRIKNRKFDCNAK
-57 NPNESDLLIVSV
+57 PNDGDLLTICV
-69 RPQGLDPVSW
+69 RPQGFDPIT
-79 VYIAVA
+79 IAIGVA
-85 AVAAAASYVLA
+85 IAASAVSFVLA
-96 ARSLGNLGDTSGKQS
+96 KRALGNIEDRTGKQS
-111 PNSQFTGQT
+111 GNTQFTGQT
-120 NAARLYSQRPDIYGK
+120 NTARLYSQRPDIYGK

-142 VGEALL
+142 IGEALL

-174 FSDSALATFQESTYT
+174 FSDSNLATFQESTYT

-196 NPIVREQFSFPEIDS
+196 NPLVREQFSFPEIDS
-211 SGAELKGINES
+211 SGTELKGVNEV
-222 EYQPGGPFYSATAAS
+222 EPDPSAPSFFSTPTAVS
-237 VMDNRGGEMTI
+237 IDSSKTFTV
-248 VYANPTPGVEPSV
+248 VFANPTPAIPPSS
-261 GGGGQLGEWW
+261 GGGGQLGAWYNG
-271 RNRAAGDLMDNV
+271 R
-283 TLRVDYTYEQYTV
+283 TVDSKIASEAIDFNYSMLNSFGGTENFSYTASFAYIDYDSATDR
-296 ISVGNPPTFG
+296 F
-306 YVEKQASIISDENK
+306 SIISPDFNGQTTAFGSFTGEVG
-320 ITYDNTIDQFT
+320 ITEAKSAY
-331 VVVENFGPY
+331 
-340 SDRDYLD
+340 
-347 ETGLYE
+347 
-353 IDSVSV
+353 V

-370 LWFNTVFRR
+370 LWFNVVFRR

-390 YQPCDSDGTPSGS
+390 YQPCDAQGNPTGVSSTST
-403 ALSAVATYNDDTFDD
+403 ATYSDDTFDD
-418 LSFTF
+418 KSFTF
-423 KVQSLPLS
+423 KVHGLAST
-431 YYRVRA
+431 YYRIRA

-498 IWWDGSTVRGW
+498 IWWDGSTIRGW
-509 NYSTKT
+509 NAATKT
-515 EVPADLRASEFA
+515 EIPADLRSSEFA
-527 ADAILHNY
+527 ADGILHNY

-560 INPDLT
+560 INPELT

-600 EFFVRDEQRGIVV
+600 EFFVRDEPRSIVV

-644 WVDVND
+644 WVDVID

-682 CGNETQAMHRARLEF
+682 CGNETQAMHRAKLEF

-739 IGISGNTYTSSSWLG
+739 IGISGNTYTSSAWLG
-754 DLEVGVT
+754 DLEAGVT

-770 GQTTDWIELA
+770 GQTTDWVELT
-780 SWSDQSFTTSSP
+780 SWDEYSFTTSSP
-792 MTGAYV
+792 MAGAYV
-798 ADQINSQ
+798 ADQIDSQ

-828 QPSSDGKVKISCINY
+828 QPSSDGTVKISCINY
-843 DDRTY
+843 DERTY

>member
-14 QLNTSKTW
+14 PLDTSKTW
-22 AENILDAHE
+22 AENILAAHPQ
-31 SLLNPDYTTLT
+31 LLDPDFTTIN
-42 LNGKRISNNSLDFNS
+42 LNGKRIKSRKFDCNAKPGDGDVLT
-57 NPNESDLLIVSV
+57 ICV
-69 RPQGLDPVSW
+69 RPQGFDPIT
-79 VYIAVA
+79 IAIGVA
-85 AVAAAASYVLA
+85 IAASAVSFVLA
-96 ARSLGNLGDTSGKQS
+96 RRAMGNIGDRSGKS
-111 PNSQFTGQT
+111 SGNTEFTGQT
-120 NAARLYSQRPDIYGK
+120 NTARLYSQRPDIYGK

-142 VGEALL
+142 IGEALL

-196 NPIVREQFSFPEIDS
+196 NPVVREQFSFPEIDS
-211 SGAELKGINES
+211 SGTELKGVNEVEPDPLAPS
-222 EYQPGGPFYSATAAS
+222 YDSPTVSTTLDGSLLFT
-237 VMDNRGGEMTI
+237 V
-248 VYANPTPGVEPSV
+248 VYANPTPGVPPSSS
-261 GGGGQLGEWW
+261 GGGQLGAWY
-271 RNRAAGDLMDNV
+271 NGRA
-283 TLRVDYTYEQYTV
+283 VD
-296 ISVGNPPTFG
+296 
-306 YVEKQASIISDENK
+306 NK
-320 ITYDNTIDQFT
+320 IVAEALKIDYFMQNPLGGSKAFSYVASSAYINYDLGTDTFIVTSPGFKGDTIGFVT
-331 VVVENFGPY
+331 FIGNVKIT
-340 SDRDYLD
+340 
-347 ETGLYE
+347 ETEALH
-353 IDSVSV
+353 V

-418 LSFTF
+418 KSFTF
-423 KVQSLPLS
+423 KIQSLPLS

-498 IWWDGSTVRGW
+498 IWWDGSTIRGW
-509 NYSTKT
+509 NAATKT
-515 EVPADLRASEFA
+515 EIPADLRASEFA
-527 ADAILHNY
+527 ADGILHNY
-535 IVMGGGSVDEIDV
+535 IVMGGGSVGEIDV

-600 EFFVRDEQRGIVV
+600 EFFVRDEPRSIVV

-644 WVDVND
+644 WVDVSD

-662 NNGNVIE
+662 GSGNIIE

-682 CGNETQAMHRARLEF
+682 CGNETQAMHRAKLEF

-739 IGISGNTYTSSSWLG
+739 IGISGNTYTSSAWLG
-754 DLEVGVT
+754 DLEAGVT

-770 GQTTDWIELA
+770 GQTTDWVELLSLDA
-780 SWSDQSFTTSSP
+780 YSFTTSSP
-792 MTGAYV
+792 MMGAYV

-828 QPSSDGKVKISCINY
+828 QPSSDGTVKISCINY
-843 DDRTY
+843 DERTY

>member
-14 QLNTSKTW
+14 PLDTSKTW
-22 AENILDAHE
+22 AENILAAHHQ
-31 SLLNPDYTTLT
+31 LLDPDFTTIN
-42 LNGKRISNNSLDFNS
+42 LNGKRIKNRKFDCNA
-57 NPNESDLLIVSV
+57 NPNDGDVLTICV
-69 RPQGLDPVSW
+69 RPQGFDPIT
-79 VYIAVA
+79 IAIVVA
-85 AVAAAASYVLA
+85 IAASAVSFVLA
-96 ARSLGNLGDTSGKQS
+96 RRAMGNISDRSGKS
-111 PNSQFTGQT
+111 SGNTEFTGQT
-120 NAARLYSQRPDIYGK
+120 NTARLYSQRPDIYGK

-142 VGEALL
+142 IGEALL

-211 SGAELKGINES
+211 SGTELKGLNEVEEDPLAPNYNATPVS
-222 EYQPGGPFYSATAAS
+222 TTLNGSLLFTVVYS
-237 VMDNRGGEMTI
+237 
-248 VYANPTPGVEPSV
+248 NPTPGIAPSS
-261 GGGGQLGEWW
+261 GGGGQLGAWFNG
-271 RNRAAGDLMDNV
+271 RTIDNKMPAEAIKFNYSMQNSFGATQPFEYV
-283 TLRVDYTYEQYTV
+283 ASFAYISYDSGTDTFTV
-296 ISVGNPPTFG
+296 SSPDFKGETTGFVNFTGN
-306 YVEKQASIISDENK
+306 VK
-320 ITYDNTIDQFT
+320 IT
-331 VVVENFGPY
+331 
-340 SDRDYLD
+340 
-347 ETGLYE
+347 ETEALY
-353 IDSVSV
+353 V

-379 GLKGEAVIEFE
+379 GLKGKAVIEFE
-390 YQPCDSDGTPSGS
+390 YQPCDSDGAPSGS
-403 ALSAVATYNDDTFDD
+403 ALSAVATYNDDTLNDM
-418 LSFTF
+418 SFTY
-423 KVQSLPLS
+423 KVQSLPSS

-437 RRTNNSNDD
+437 RRTNNTDEAN
-446 GSSQSTLESI
+446 QSILESI
-456 AAIRVKT
+456 AAIRVMT
-463 NVVHPEDTTLTIQST
+463 NVVHPDDTTLTIQST

-498 IWWDGSTVRGW
+498 IWWDGSTIRGW
-509 NYSTKT
+509 NATTRK
-515 EVPADLRASEFA
+515 EIPADLRASEFA
-527 ADAILHNY
+527 ADGILHNY
-535 IVMGGGSVDEIDV
+535 IVMGGGLVDEIDV
-548 DELYAIHDKVYA
+548 DELYAIHNRVYA
-560 INPDLT
+560 INPELT

-600 EFFVRDEQRGIVV
+600 EFFVRDEPRSIVV

-644 WVDVND
+644 WVDVNE

-662 NNGNVIE
+662 NGGNVIE

-682 CGNETQAMHRARLEF
+682 CGNETQAMHRAKLEF

-739 IGISGNTYTSSSWLG
+739 IGVSGNTYTSSAWLG
-754 DLEVGVT
+754 DLEAGVT

-770 GQTTDWIELA
+770 GQTTDWVELN
-780 SWSDQSFTTSSP
+780 SWDEQSFTTSSP

-805 VGSRFIIRT
+805 VGSRFIIRA
-814 TAEKEADLYVITDK
+814 TAEKEADLYVINDK
-828 QPSSDGKVKISCINY
+828 QPSSDGMVKISCINY
-843 DDRTY
+843 DERTY

>member
-14 QLNTSKTW
+14 QLDTSKTW
-22 AENILDAHE
+22 AENIISAHPHPLD
-31 SLLNPDYTTLT
+31 PDFTTIN
-42 LNGKRISNNSLDFNS
+42 LNGKRIKNRKFDCNAK
-57 NPNESDLLIVSV
+57 PNDGDLITICV
-69 RPQGLDPVSW
+69 RPQADPFTWISLV
-79 VYIAVA
+79 VAV
-85 AVAAAASYVLA
+85 VGAAASYVLSRRA
-96 ARSLGNLGDTSGKQS
+96 LGNLNDRVGKGS
-111 PNSQFTGQT
+111 VNSQFTGQT
-120 NAARLYSQRPDIYGK
+120 NTARLYSQRPDIYGK

-142 VGEALL
+142 IGEALL

-196 NPIVREQFSFPEIDS
+196 NHIVREQFSFPEIDS
-211 SGAELKGINES
+211 SGTELKGVNEVETDPS
-222 EYQPGGPFYSATAAS
+222 APTYDSATVS
-237 VMDNRGGEMTI
+237 TTLSGSLLFTV
-248 VYANPTPGVEPSV
+248 VYSNPTPGIDPSS
-261 GGGGQLGEWW
+261 GGGGQLGSWFNG
-271 RNRAAGDLMDNV
+271 RTID
-283 TLRVDYTYEQYTV
+283 
-296 ISVGNPPTFG
+296 
-306 YVEKQASIISDENK
+306 NK
-320 ITYDNTIDQFT
+320 ISAKAIKFNYFMRNSFVTTQSFEYVASFAYISYDSGTDTFT
-331 VVVENFGPY
+331 VTSPDFKGGTTGFIKFTGNVKIT
-340 SDRDYLD
+340 
-347 ETGLYE
+347 ETEALY
-353 IDSVSV
+353 V

-379 GLKGEAVIEFE
+379 GLKGDSVIEFE
-390 YQPCDSDGTPSGS
+390 YQPCDSDGTPSGA
-403 ALSAVATYNDDTFDD
+403 ALSAVATYKDDTFDD
-418 LSFTF
+418 KSFTF
-423 KVQSLPLS
+423 KVQSLPPS

-498 IWWDGSTVRGW
+498 IWWDGSTIRGW
-509 NYSTKT
+509 NSATKT
-515 EVPADLRASEFA
+515 EIPLDLRSSEFA
-527 ADAILHNY
+527 ADGILHNY

-560 INPDLT
+560 INPELT

-589 LDVET
+589 LDVDT

-600 EFFVRDEQRGIVV
+600 EFFVRDEPRSIVV

-644 WVDVND
+644 WVDVSD

-662 NNGNVIE
+662 NSGNIIE

-682 CGNETQAMHRARLEF
+682 CGNETQAMHRAKLEF

-739 IGISGNTYTSSSWLG
+739 MGISGNTYTSSAWLG

-770 GQTTDWIELA
+770 GQTTDWVELT
-780 SWSDQSFTTSSP
+780 SWDGYSFTTTSP

-828 QPSSDGKVKISCINY
+828 QPSSDGAVKISCINY
-843 DDRTY
+843 DERTY

>member
-14 QLNTSKTW
+14 PLDTSKTW
-22 AENILDAHE
+22 AENILSSHPQ
-31 SLLNPDYTTLT
+31 LLDPDFTTIN
-42 LNGKRISNNSLDFNS
+42 LNGKRIKNRKFDCNARPFEGDTVTICVRPQASALVVS
-57 NPNESDLLIVSV
+57 LIVSV
-69 RPQGLDPVSW
+69 VS
-79 VYIAVA
+79 VA
-85 AVAAAASYVLA
+85 ASMILA
-96 ARSLGNLGDTSGKQS
+96 KRAMGNIEDRAGKQS
-111 PNSQFTGQT
+111 GNTQFTGQT
-120 NAARLYSQRPDIYGK
+120 NTARLYSQRPDIYGK

-142 VGEALL
+142 IGEALL

-174 FSDSALATFQESTYT
+174 FSDSNLATFQESTYT

-211 SGAELKGINES
+211 SGTELKGINEV
-222 EYQPGGPFYSATAAS
+222 EPDPSAPSFSSTPSSVTLDAS
-237 VMDNRGGEMTI
+237 KTFTV
-248 VYANPTPGVEPSV
+248 VFANPTPTIPPSS
-261 GGGGQLGEWW
+261 GGGGQLGDWYN
-271 RNRAAGDLMDNV
+271 NRTPDNKIPSEAVKFDYSMINQFGGTIQYSYTAGSATISFD
-283 TLRVDYTYEQYTV
+283 
-296 ISVGNPPTFG
+296 SVGDYYTIVSANFNGNTGVLDGFTG
-306 YVEKQASIISDENK
+306 EVGITEEK
-320 ITYDNTIDQFT
+320 
-331 VVVENFGPY
+331 
-340 SDRDYLD
+340 
-347 ETGLYE
+347 
-353 IDSVSV
+353 SVYV

-370 LWFNTVFRR
+370 LWFNVVFRR
-379 GLKGEAVIEFE
+379 GLKGEAAIEFE
-390 YQPCDSDGTPSGS
+390 YQPCDAQGNPAGASSTST
-403 ALSAVATYNDDTFDD
+403 ATYGGDTFDD
-418 LSFTF
+418 KSFTF
-423 KVQSLPLS
+423 KVQGLAST
-431 YYRVRA
+431 YYRVRV
-437 RRTNNSNDD
+437 RRTNNSKDD

-498 IWWDGSTVRGW
+498 IWWDGSTIRGW
-509 NYSTKT
+509 NAATKT
-515 EVPADLRASEFA
+515 EIPSDIRASEFA
-527 ADAILHNY
+527 ADGILHNY

-548 DELYAIHDKVYA
+548 DELYAIHNKVYS
-560 INPDLT
+560 INPELT

-600 EFFVRDEQRGIVV
+600 EFFVRDEPRSIVV

-662 NNGNVIE
+662 DNGNVIE

-725 FVEYADEYVVNGEV
+725 FVEYADEYVANGEV
-739 IGISGNTYTSSSWLG
+739 IGISGNTYSSSAWLG
-754 DLEVGVT
+754 DLEAGVT

-770 GQTTDWIELA
+770 GQTTDWVELL
-780 SWSDQSFTTSSP
+780 SWDGYSFTTSSP

-814 TAEKEADLYVITDK
+814 TAEKDADLYVITDK
-828 QPSSDGKVKISCINY
+828 QPSSDGTVKISCINY
-843 DDRTY
+843 DELAY

>member
-14 QLNTSKTW
+14 PLDTSKTW
-22 AENILDAHE
+22 AENILSAHPQ
-31 SLLNPDYTTLT
+31 LLDPDFTTIN
-42 LNGKRISNNSLDFNS
+42 LNGKRIKNRKFDCNAM
-57 NPNESDLLIVSV
+57 PNGGDVLTICV
-69 RPQGLDPVSW
+69 RPQAFDPIT
-79 VYIAVA
+79 IAIGVA
-85 AVAAAASYVLA
+85 IAASAVSFVLA
-96 ARSLGNLGDTSGKQS
+96 RRAMGNISDRSGKS
-111 PNSQFTGQT
+111 SGNTEFTGQT
-120 NAARLYSQRPDIYGK
+120 NTARLYSQRPDIYGK

-142 VGEALL
+142 IGEALL

-174 FSDSALATFQESTYT
+174 FSDSNLATFQESTYT
-189 VYQPGEV
+189 VYHPGEV
-196 NPIVREQFSFPEIDS
+196 NPLVREQFSFPEIDS
-211 SGAELKGINES
+211 SGTELKGVNEV
-222 EYQPGGPFYSATAAS
+222 EPDPSAPSFFSTPSSVTLDAS
-237 VMDNRGGEMTI
+237 KTFTV
-248 VYANPTPGVEPSV
+248 VYANPTPTIPPSS
-261 GGGGQLGEWW
+261 GGGGQLGNWYN
-271 RNRAAGDLMDNV
+271 NRTPNNKIPSDAV
-283 TLRVDYTYEQYTV
+283 RFDYTTQRAGTGYEESFSYTA
-296 ISVGNPPTFG
+296 SS
-306 YVEKQASIISDENK
+306 ASID
-320 ITYDNTIDQFT
+320 F
-331 VVVENFGPY
+331 
-340 SDRDYLD
+340 
-347 ETGLYE
+347 
-353 IDSVSV
+353 DSVSDKYTITSENFNGDLGFFGGFVGEIGITEVKSLYV

-370 LWFNTVFRR
+370 LWFNVVFRR
-379 GLKGEAVIEFE
+379 GLKGEAIIEFE
-390 YQPCDSDGTPSGS
+390 YQPCDSQGNPTGASLFS
-403 ALSAVATYNDDTFDD
+403 TATYSDDTFDD
-418 LSFTF
+418 QSFTF
-423 KVQSLPLS
+423 KAQSLPSS

-498 IWWDGSTVRGW
+498 IWWDGSTIRGW
-509 NYSTKT
+509 NAATKT
-515 EVPADLRASEFA
+515 ELPAYLRASEFA
-527 ADAILHNY
+527 ADGILHNY
-535 IVMGGGSVDEIDV
+535 IVMGGGSADEIDV

-560 INPDLT
+560 INPELT

-600 EFFVRDEQRGIVV
+600 EFFVRDETRSIVV

-644 WVDVND
+644 WVDVSD

-682 CGNETQAMHRARLEF
+682 CGNETQAMHRAKLEF

-739 IGISGNTYTSSSWLG
+739 IGISGNTYTSSAWLG
-754 DLEVGVT
+754 DLEAGVT

-770 GQTTDWIELA
+770 GQTTDWVELT
-780 SWSDQSFTTSSP
+780 SWDEQSFTTASQ

-828 QPSSDGKVKISCINY
+828 QPSSDGTVKISCINY
-843 DDRTY
+843 DERTY

>member
-14 QLNTSKTW
+14 QLDTSKTW
-22 AENILDAHE
+22 AENILAAHPQ
-31 SLLNPDYTTLT
+31 LLDPDFTTIN
-42 LNGKRISNNSLDFNS
+42 LNGKRIKNRKFDCNVRPS
-57 NPNESDLLIVSV
+57 EGDLLVVSV
-69 RPQGLDPVSW
+69 KPQGAELVVSL
-79 VYIAVA
+79 VVAV
-85 AVAAAASYVLA
+85 VAAAASYILA
-96 ARSLGNLGDTSGKQS
+96 RRALGNLGDKAVKDSG
-111 PNSQFTGQT
+111 NTQFTGQT
-120 NAARLYSQRPDIYGK
+120 NTARLYSQRPDIYGK

-142 VGEALL
+142 IGEALL

-189 VYQPGEV
+189 GYQPGEV

-211 SGAELKGINES
+211 SGTELKGVNEVEPDPS
-222 EYQPGGPFYSATAAS
+222 APTYDSPTVSTTLDGSLLFTVVYS
-237 VMDNRGGEMTI
+237 
-248 VYANPTPGVEPSV
+248 NPTPGITPSS
-261 GGGGQLGEWW
+261 GGGGQLGTWFNG
-271 RNRAAGDLMDNV
+271 RTIDNKMPAEAIKFNYSMQNSFGATQAFEYVASFAYISYDSGTDTFTVSSPDFKGV
-283 TLRVDYTYEQYTV
+283 TTGFINFT
-296 ISVGNPPTFG
+296 GN
-306 YVEKQASIISDENK
+306 VK
-320 ITYDNTIDQFT
+320 IT
-331 VVVENFGPY
+331 
-340 SDRDYLD
+340 
-347 ETGLYE
+347 ETEALY
-353 IDSVSV
+353 V

-379 GLKGEAVIEFE
+379 GLKGKAIIEFE

-418 LSFTF
+418 KSFTF
-423 KVQSLPLS
+423 KVKSLPLS

-463 NVVHPEDTTLTIQST
+463 NVVHPDDTTLTIQST

-498 IWWDGSTVRGW
+498 IWWDGSTIRGW
-509 NYSTKT
+509 NAATKT
-515 EVPADLRASEFA
+515 EIPADLRASEFA

-560 INPDLT
+560 INPELT

-589 LDVET
+589 LDVDT

-600 EFFVRDEQRGIVV
+600 EFFVRDEPRSIVV

-644 WVDVND
+644 WVDVSD

-662 NNGNVIE
+662 GSGNIIE

-739 IGISGNTYTSSSWLG
+739 IGISGNKYTSSAWLG
-754 DLEVGVT
+754 DLDVSAT
-761 YWATCTKAN
+761 HWATCTKAN
-770 GQTTDWIELA
+770 GQTTDWVELA
-780 SWSDQSFTTSSP
+780 SWDGYSFTTASP

-828 QPSSDGKVKISCINY
+828 QPSSDGTVKISCINY

>member
-22 AENILDAHE
+22 AENIIEANHG
-31 SLLNPDYTTLT
+31 LLNPDYTTLT
-42 LNGKRISNNSLDFNS
+42 LNGKRTSNYSLDFNS
-57 NPNESDLLIVSV
+57 KPNESDLLVVSV

-211 SGAELKGINES
+211 SGTELKGVNEVEPDPLAPS
-222 EYQPGGPFYSATAAS
+222 YDSPTVSTTLDGSLLFT
-237 VMDNRGGEMTI
+237 V
-248 VYANPTPGVEPSV
+248 VYANPTPGVPPSSS
-261 GGGGQLGEWW
+261 GGGQLGAWY
-271 RNRAAGDLMDNV
+271 NGRALD
-283 TLRVDYTYEQYTV
+283 
-296 ISVGNPPTFG
+296 
-306 YVEKQASIISDENK
+306 NK
-320 ITYDNTIDQFT
+320 IVAEALKFDYFMQNSFGASRAFSYVASSAYIDYDLGTDTFT
-331 VVVENFGPY
+331 VTSPDFNGDTTGFSTFIGNVKIT
-340 SDRDYLD
+340 
-347 ETGLYE
+347 ETEALY
-353 IDSVSV
+353 V

-370 LWFNTVFRR
+370 LWFNIVFRY
-379 GLKGEAVIEFE
+379 GLKGEAVIDIE
-390 YQPCDSDGTPSGS
+390 YQQCDSLGSPSGPVGFEEVVYS
-403 ALSAVATYNDDTFDD
+403 DDTIDD
-418 LSFTF
+418 LSFTH
-423 KVQSLPLS
+423 KIQSLPNS

-437 RRTNNSNDD
+437 RRTNNS
-446 GSSQSTLESI
+446 SRESQSVLESI
-456 AAIRVKT
+456 SAIRVKT
-463 NVVHPEDTTLTIQST
+463 NVVHPEDTTLIIQST

-509 NYSTKT
+509 NATTKQ
-515 EVPADLRASEFA
+515 EIPPDLRASEFA
-527 ADAILHNY
+527 ADGILHNY
-535 IVMGGGSVDEIDV
+535 IVMGGGPIDEIDIE
-548 DELYAIHDKVYA
+548 ELYAIHDKVYA
-560 INPDLT
+560 IDPDLA

-577 ALGDRVKTLALL
+577 ALGDRVKTLSLL

-600 EFFVRDEQRGIVV
+600 EFFVRDEQREVVV

-662 NNGNVIE
+662 SNGNVIE

-682 CGNETQAMHRARLEF
+682 CGNETQAMHRAKLEF

-739 IGISGNTYTSSSWLG
+739 IGISGNTYTSSAWLG
-754 DLEVGVT
+754 DLEAGVT

-770 GQTTDWIELA
+770 GQTTDWVEMV
-780 SWSDQSFTTSSP
+780 SWDEQSFTTASP

-814 TAEKEADLYVITDK
+814 TSEKEADMYVITDK
-828 QPSSDGKVKISCINY
+828 QPSSDGTVKISCINY
-843 DDRTY
+843 DERTY

>member
-14 QLNTSKTW
+14 PLDTSKTW
-22 AENILDAHE
+22 AENILAAHPQ
-31 SLLNPDYTTLT
+31 LLDPDFTTIN
-42 LNGKRISNNSLDFNS
+42 LNGKRIKSRKFDCNAK
-57 NPNESDLLIVSV
+57 PNDGDILTICV
-69 RPQGLDPVSW
+69 RPQGFDPIT
-79 VYIAVA
+79 IAIGVA
-85 AVAAAASYVLA
+85 IAASAVSFVLA
-96 ARSLGNLGDTSGKQS
+96 RRAMGNISDRSGKS
-111 PNSQFTGQT
+111 SGNTEFTGQT
-120 NAARLYSQRPDIYGK
+120 NTARLYSQRPDIYGR

-142 VGEALL
+142 IGEALL

-211 SGAELKGINES
+211 SGTELKGVNEVETDPS
-222 EYQPGGPFYSATAAS
+222 APTYDSPTVSTTLSGSLLFTVVYS
-237 VMDNRGGEMTI
+237 
-248 VYANPTPGVEPSV
+248 NPTPGIPPSS
-261 GGGGQLGEWW
+261 GGGGQLGSWFNG
-271 RNRAAGDLMDNV
+271 RTID
-283 TLRVDYTYEQYTV
+283 
-296 ISVGNPPTFG
+296 
-306 YVEKQASIISDENK
+306 NK
-320 ITYDNTIDQFT
+320 ISAEAIKFNYFMQNS
-331 VVVENFGPY
+331 FGTTQSFEY
-340 SDRDYLD
+340 VASFAYIS
-347 ETGLYE
+347 Y
-353 IDSVSV
+353 DSVTDRFAVSSPDFNGVTTGFINFTGNVKITETEALYV

-390 YQPCDSDGTPSGS
+390 YQPCDSAGTPSGA
-403 ALSAVATYNDDTFDD
+403 ALSSVATYNDDTFDD
-418 LSFTF
+418 KSFTF

-463 NVVHPEDTTLTIQST
+463 NVVHPDDTTLTIQST

-498 IWWDGSTVRGW
+498 IWWDGSAIRGW
-509 NYSTKT
+509 NATTKT
-515 EVPADLRASEFA
+515 EIPAELIASEFA
-527 ADAILHNY
+527 ADGILHNY

-560 INPDLT
+560 INPELT
-566 KCSITFDDADQ
+566 RCSITFDDADQ

-589 LDVET
+589 IDVET

-600 EFFVRDEQRGIVV
+600 EFFVRDEPRSIVV

-644 WVDVND
+644 WVDVSD

-662 NNGNVIE
+662 GSGNIIE

-682 CGNETQAMHRARLEF
+682 CGNETQAMHRAKLEF

-739 IGISGNTYTSSSWLG
+739 IGISGNTYTSSAWLG

-770 GQTTDWIELA
+770 GQTTDWVELV
-780 SWSDQSFTTSSP
+780 SWDEQSFTTTSP
-792 MTGAYV
+792 MTVAYV

-814 TAEKEADLYVITDK
+814 TAEKDADLYVITDK
-828 QPSSDGKVKISCINY
+828 QPSSDGTVKISCINY
-843 DDRTY
+843 DERTY

>member
-14 QLNTSKTW
+14 PLDTSKTW
-22 AENILDAHE
+22 AENILAAHPQ
-31 SLLNPDYTTLT
+31 LLDPDFTAIN
-42 LNGKRISNNSLDFNS
+42 LNGKRIKNRKFDFNAK
-57 NPNESDLLIVSV
+57 PNDGDLITICV
-69 RPQGLDPVSW
+69 RPQGFDPIT
-79 VYIAVA
+79 IAIGVA
-85 AVAAAASYVLA
+85 IAASAVSFVLA
-96 ARSLGNLGDTSGKQS
+96 KRALGNIEDRTGKQS
-111 PNSQFTGQT
+111 GNTQFTGQT
-120 NAARLYSQRPDIYGK
+120 NTARLYSQRPDIYGK

-142 VGEALL
+142 IGEALL
-148 EYVNNKKVLTH
+148 EYVNNRKVLTH

-196 NPIVREQFSFPEIDS
+196 NPIIREQFTFPEIDS
-211 SGAELKGINES
+211 SGTELKGLNEV
-222 EYQPGGPFYSATAAS
+222 EEDPLAPNYDATPVSATLDGS
-237 VMDNRGGEMTI
+237 LLFTV
-248 VYANPTPGVEPSV
+248 VYSNPTPGTPPGS
-261 GGGGQLGEWW
+261 GGGGQLGSWYNG
-271 RNRAAGDLMDNV
+271 RTIDNRIAAEAIRFDYFMQNPFGGSKAFSYVAAFAYIAYDIGTDKFTVTSPDFRGDTIGFVTFTGNV
-283 TLRVDYTYEQYTV
+283 
-296 ISVGNPPTFG
+296 
-306 YVEKQASIISDENK
+306 K
-320 ITYDNTIDQFT
+320 IT
-331 VVVENFGPY
+331 
-340 SDRDYLD
+340 
-347 ETGLYE
+347 ETEALY
-353 IDSVSV
+353 V

-379 GLKGEAVIEFE
+379 GLKGDAVIEFE
-390 YQPCDSDGTPSGS
+390 YQPCDSAGTPSGT

-418 LSFTF
+418 KSFTF

-463 NVVHPEDTTLTIQST
+463 NVVHPDDTTLTIQST

-498 IWWDGSTVRGW
+498 IWWDGSTIRGW
-509 NYSTKT
+509 NATTKT
-515 EVPADLRASEFA
+515 ETPADLRASEFA
-527 ADAILHNY
+527 ADGILHNY

-560 INPDLT
+560 INQELT

-589 LDVET
+589 IDVET

-600 EFFVRDEQRGIVV
+600 EFFVRDEPRSIVV

-662 NNGNVIE
+662 GSGNIIE

-682 CGNETQAMHRARLEF
+682 CGNETQAMHRAKLEF

-739 IGISGNTYTSSSWLG
+739 IGISGNTYTSSAWLG
-754 DLEVGVT
+754 DLEAGVT

-770 GQTTDWIELA
+770 GQTTDWVELV
-780 SWSDQSFTTSSP
+780 SWNEQSFTTTSP
-792 MTGAYV
+792 MTGVYV

-805 VGSRFIIRT
+805 VGSRFIIRAA
-814 TAEKEADLYVITDK
+814 AEKEADLYVITDK
-828 QPSSDGKVKISCINY
+828 QPSSDGTVKISCINY
-843 DDRTY
+843 DERTY
-848 QNV
+848 QGV

>member
-14 QLNTSKTW
+14 PLDTSKTW
-22 AENILDAHE
+22 AENILAAHPQ
-31 SLLNPDYTTLT
+31 LLDPDFTTIN
-42 LNGKRISNNSLDFNS
+42 LNGKRIKNRKFDCNA
-57 NPNESDLLIVSV
+57 NPNDGDILTICV
-69 RPQGLDPVSW
+69 RPQGFDPIT
-79 VYIAVA
+79 IAIVVA
-85 AVAAAASYVLA
+85 IAASAVSFVLA
-96 ARSLGNLGDTSGKQS
+96 RRAMGNISDRSGKS
-111 PNSQFTGQT
+111 SGNTEFTGQT
-120 NAARLYSQRPDIYGK
+120 NTARLYSQRPDIYGK

-142 VGEALL
+142 IGEALL

-196 NPIVREQFSFPEIDS
+196 NPVVREQFSFPEIDS
-211 SGAELKGINES
+211 SGTELKGLNEVEEDPLAPNYNATPVS
-222 EYQPGGPFYSATAAS
+222 TTLDGSLLFTVVYS
-237 VMDNRGGEMTI
+237 
-248 VYANPTPGVEPSV
+248 NPTPGIDPSS
-261 GGGGQLGEWW
+261 GGGGQLGAWFNG
-271 RNRAAGDLMDNV
+271 RTID
-283 TLRVDYTYEQYTV
+283 
-296 ISVGNPPTFG
+296 
-306 YVEKQASIISDENK
+306 NK
-320 ITYDNTIDQFT
+320 IPAEAIRFNYSMQNSFGARQAFEYVASFAYISYDSGTDTFT
-331 VVVENFGPY
+331 VSSPDFKGETTGFINFTG
-340 SDRDYLD
+340 SVKIT
-347 ETGLYE
+347 ETEALY
-353 IDSVSV
+353 I

-390 YQPCDSDGTPSGS
+390 YQPCDSAGTPSGA

-463 NVVHPEDTTLTIQST
+463 NVVHPDDTTITIQST

-498 IWWDGSTVRGW
+498 IWWDGSTIRGW
-509 NYSTKT
+509 NATTKT
-515 EVPADLRASEFA
+515 EIPADLRASEFA
-527 ADAILHNY
+527 ADGILHNY
-535 IVMGGGSVDEIDV
+535 IVMGGGLVDEIDV

-560 INPDLT
+560 INPELT

-600 EFFVRDEQRGIVV
+600 EFFVRDETRSIVV

-644 WVDVND
+644 WVDVSD

-662 NNGNVIE
+662 GSGNIIE

-682 CGNETQAMHRARLEF
+682 CGNETQAMHRAKLEF

-739 IGISGNTYTSSSWLG
+739 VGISGNTYTSSAWLG
-754 DLEVGVT
+754 DLEAGVT

-770 GQTTDWIELA
+770 GQTTDWVELT
-780 SWSDQSFTTSSP
+780 SWDDQSFTTSSP

-798 ADQINSQ
+798 ADHINSQ
-805 VGSRFIIRT
+805 VGSRLIIRT

-828 QPSSDGKVKISCINY
+828 QPSSDGTVKISCINY
-843 DDRTY
+843 DERTY

>member
-14 QLNTSKTW
+14 QLDTSKTW
-22 AENILDAHE
+22 AENILAAHPQ
-31 SLLNPDYTTLT
+31 LLDPDFTTIN
-42 LNGKRISNNSLDFNS
+42 LNGKRIKNRKFDCNAM
-57 NPNESDLLIVSV
+57 PNDGDILTICV
-69 RPQGLDPVSW
+69 RPQGFDPIT
-79 VYIAVA
+79 IAIGVA
-85 AVAAAASYVLA
+85 IAASAVSFVLA
-96 ARSLGNLGDTSGKQS
+96 RRAMGNISDRSGKS
-111 PNSQFTGQT
+111 SGNTEFTGQT
-120 NAARLYSQRPDIYGK
+120 NTARLYSQRPDIYGK

-142 VGEALL
+142 IGEALL

-211 SGAELKGINES
+211 SGTELKGLNEVEEDPLAPNYNATPVS
-222 EYQPGGPFYSATAAS
+222 TTLDGSLLFTVVYS
-237 VMDNRGGEMTI
+237 
-248 VYANPTPGVEPSV
+248 NPTPGAPPSS
-261 GGGGQLGEWW
+261 GGGGQLGTWYNS
-271 RNRAAGDLMDNV
+271 RTIDDKIAAEAIKFNYSMQNSFGATKAFEYVASFAYISYDSGTDTFTVSSPDFKGETTGFVNFTGNV
-283 TLRVDYTYEQYTV
+283 
-296 ISVGNPPTFG
+296 
-306 YVEKQASIISDENK
+306 K
-320 ITYDNTIDQFT
+320 IT
-331 VVVENFGPY
+331 
-340 SDRDYLD
+340 
-347 ETGLYE
+347 ETEALY
-353 IDSVSV
+353 V

-418 LSFTF
+418 KSFTF

-456 AAIRVKT
+456 AAIRLKT
-463 NVVHPEDTTLTIQST
+463 NVVHPDDTTLTIQST

-498 IWWDGSTVRGW
+498 IWWDGSTIRGW
-509 NYSTKT
+509 NATTRK
-515 EVPADLRASEFA
+515 EIPADLRASEFA
-527 ADAILHNY
+527 ADGILHNY

-548 DELYAIHDKVYA
+548 GELYAIHDKVYA
-560 INPDLT
+560 INPELT

-600 EFFVRDEQRGIVV
+600 EFFVRDETRSIVV

-644 WVDVND
+644 WVDVSD

-662 NNGNVIE
+662 GSGNIIE

-682 CGNETQAMHRARLEF
+682 CGNETQAMHRAKLEF

-739 IGISGNTYTSSSWLG
+739 IGISGNTYTSSAWLG
-754 DLEVGVT
+754 DLEAGVT

-770 GQTTDWIELA
+770 GQTTDWVELA
-780 SWSDQSFTTSSP
+780 SWNEQSFTTSSP
-792 MTGAYV
+792 MTGAYI

-828 QPSSDGKVKISCINY
+828 QPSSDGTVKISCINY
-843 DDRTY
+843 DERTY

>member
-14 QLNTSKTW
+14 PLDTSKTW
-22 AENILDAHE
+22 AENILSAHPK
-31 SLLNPDYTTLT
+31 LLDPNFTTIN
-42 LNGKRISNNSLDFNS
+42 LNGKRIKTRKFDCHAK
-57 NPNESDLLIVSV
+57 PNDGDLITIHV
-69 RPQGLDPVSW
+69 RPQGVELVVSL
-79 VYIAVA
+79 VVAV
-85 AVAAAASYVLA
+85 VAAAASYILA
-96 ARSLGNLGDTSGKQS
+96 RRALGNLGDKTGKDSG
-111 PNSQFTGQT
+111 NTQFTGQT
-120 NAARLYSQRPDIYGK
+120 NTARLYSQRPDIYGK

-142 VGEALL
+142 IGEALL

-174 FSDSALATFQESTYT
+174 FSDSALASFQESTYT

-196 NPIVREQFSFPEIDS
+196 NHVVREQFSFPEIDS
-211 SGAELKGINES
+211 SGTELKGVNEAD
-222 EYQPGGPFYSATAAS
+222 PDPSAPSFFSTPSGVGIDAS
-237 VMDNRGGEMTI
+237 STFTV
-248 VYANPTPGVEPSV
+248 VYDNPTPTIPPAS
-261 GGGGQLGEWW
+261 GGGGQLGIWYN
-271 RNRAAGDLMDNV
+271 NRTPDNKIPSEAVRFTYSITNPFGGFV
-283 TLRVDYTYEQYTV
+283 THEYTASSATISFDSLTDKYTV
-296 ISVGNPPTFG
+296 VS
-306 YVEKQASIISDENK
+306 Q
-320 ITYDNTIDQFT
+320 
-331 VVVENFGPY
+331 NFNG
-340 SDRDYLD
+340 
-347 ETGLYE
+347 ETGSFGGFTGEVGITEAESFY
-353 IDSVSV
+353 V
-359 GWFLSTVECTE
+359 GWFISTVECTE

-403 ALSAVATYNDDTFDD
+403 ALSAVAIYNDDTFDD
-418 LSFTF
+418 KSFTF
-423 KVQSLPLS
+423 KIQSLPLS

-463 NVVHPEDTTLTIQST
+463 NVVHPDDTTLTIQST

-498 IWWDGSTVRGW
+498 IWWDGSTIRGW
-509 NYSTKT
+509 NTATRK
-515 EVPADLRASEFA
+515 EIPADLRASEFA
-527 ADAILHNY
+527 ADGILHNY

-560 INPDLT
+560 INPELT

-600 EFFVRDEQRGIVV
+600 EFFVMDETRSIVV

-644 WVDVND
+644 WVDVSD

-662 NNGNVIE
+662 GSGNVIE

-682 CGNETQAMHRARLEF
+682 CGNETQAMHRAKLEF

-739 IGISGNTYTSSSWLG
+739 IGISGNTYTSSAWLG
-754 DLEVGVT
+754 DMEAGVT

-770 GQTTDWIELA
+770 GQTTDWVEMV
-780 SWSDQSFTTSSP
+780 SWDEQSFTTASP
-792 MTGAYV
+792 MTGAYI

-828 QPSSDGKVKISCINY
+828 QPSSDGTVKISCINY
-843 DDRTY
+843 DERTY
-848 QNV
+848 TNV

>member
-14 QLNTSKTW
+14 PLDTSKTW
-22 AENILDAHE
+22 AENILSAHQQ
-31 SLLNPDYTTLT
+31 LLDPDFTTIN
-42 LNGKRISNNSLDFNS
+42 LNGKRIKNRKFDCDAK
-57 NPNESDLLIVSV
+57 PNDGDILTICV
-69 RPQGLDPVSW
+69 RPQGFDPIT
-79 VYIAVA
+79 IAIGVA
-85 AVAAAASYVLA
+85 IAASAVSFVLA
-96 ARSLGNLGDTSGKQS
+96 RRAMGNISDRSGKS
-111 PNSQFTGQT
+111 SGNTEFTGQT
-120 NAARLYSQRPDIYGK
+120 NTARLYSQRPDIYGK

-142 VGEALL
+142 IGEALL

-174 FSDSALATFQESTYT
+174 FSDSALATFQGSTYT

-211 SGAELKGINES
+211 SGTELKGVNEVEPDQS
-222 EYQPGGPFYSATAAS
+222 APTYDSPTVSTTLDGSLLFTVVYS
-237 VMDNRGGEMTI
+237 
-248 VYANPTPGVEPSV
+248 NPTPGVPPSS
-261 GGGGQLGEWW
+261 GGGGQLGAWFNG
-271 RNRAAGDLMDNV
+271 RTID
-283 TLRVDYTYEQYTV
+283 
-296 ISVGNPPTFG
+296 
-306 YVEKQASIISDENK
+306 NK
-320 ITYDNTIDQFT
+320 IPAEAIKFNYSMQNSFGATQAFEYVASFAYISHDSGTDTFT
-331 VVVENFGPY
+331 VSSPDFKGETTGFINFTGNVKIT
-340 SDRDYLD
+340 
-347 ETGLYE
+347 ETEALY
-353 IDSVSV
+353 V

-390 YQPCDSDGTPSGS
+390 YQPCDSSGTPSGS

-418 LSFTF
+418 KSFTF

-463 NVVHPEDTTLTIQST
+463 NVVHPDDTTLTIQST

-498 IWWDGSTVRGW
+498 IWWDGSTIRGW
-509 NYSTKT
+509 NAATKT
-515 EVPADLRASEFA
+515 EIPADLRSSEFA
-527 ADAILHNY
+527 ADGILHNY

-560 INPDLT
+560 INPELT

-589 LDVET
+589 LDVDT

-600 EFFVRDEQRGIVV
+600 EFFVRDEPRSIVV

-644 WVDVND
+644 WVDVSE

-682 CGNETQAMHRARLEF
+682 CGNETQAMHRAKLEF

-739 IGISGNTYTSSSWLG
+739 IGISGNTYTSSAWLG
-754 DLEVGVT
+754 DLEAGVT

-770 GQTTDWIELA
+770 GQTTDWVELV
-780 SWSDQSFTTSSP
+780 SWSEQSFTTASP

-828 QPSSDGKVKISCINY
+828 QPSSDGTVKISCINY
-843 DDRTY
+843 DERTY
-848 QNV
+848 LNV

>member
-1 MLIIDTPLKKIRR
+1 MLIIDTPLKKIR
-14 QLNTSKTW
+14 LPLDTSKTW
-22 AENILDAHE
+22 AENILSAHPQ
-31 SLLNPDYTTLT
+31 LLDPEFTTIN
-42 LNGKRISNNSLDFNS
+42 LNGKPINNQNFDCNAKPNS
-57 NPNESDLLIVSV
+57 DDLITICV
-69 RPQGLDPVSW
+69 RPHGVELAVSL
-79 VYIAVA
+79 VVAV
-85 AVAAAASYVLA
+85 VAAAASYILSRRA
-96 ARSLGNLGDTSGKQS
+96 LGNLGDRTGKDSG
-111 PNSQFTGQT
+111 NTQFTGQT
-120 NAARLYSQRPDIYGK
+120 NTARLYSQRPDIYGN

-142 VGEALL
+142 IGEALL

-159 YFNIGLGYYDLTQFR
+159 YFNVGLGYYDLTQFR
-174 FSDSALATFQESTYT
+174 FSDSNIATFQESTYT
-189 VYQPGEV
+189 VYHPGEV
-196 NPIVREQFSFPEIDS
+196 NPLVREQFSFPEIDS
-211 SGAELKGINES
+211 SGTELKGVNEV
-222 EYQPGGPFYSATAAS
+222 EPDPSAPSFFSTPTAAS
-237 VMDNRGGEMTI
+237 IDSSKTFTV
-248 VYANPTPGVEPSV
+248 VFANPTPSIPPSS
-261 GGGGQLGEWW
+261 GGGGQLGDWY
-271 RNRAAGDLMDNV
+271 NGRAVDNKIASEAIDFNYSMLNSFGGTEDFSYTASFAYIDYDSV
-283 TLRVDYTYEQYTV
+283 TDR
-296 ISVGNPPTFG
+296 F
-306 YVEKQASIISDENK
+306 SIISHDFNGKTTAFGSFTGEVG
-320 ITYDNTIDQFT
+320 ITEAKSAY
-331 VVVENFGPY
+331 
-340 SDRDYLD
+340 
-347 ETGLYE
+347 
-353 IDSVSV
+353 V
-359 GWFLSTVECTE
+359 GWFLSTVECAE
-370 LWFNTVFRR
+370 LWFNVVFRR
-379 GLKGEAVIEFE
+379 GIKGEAVIEFE
-390 YQPCDSDGTPSGS
+390 YQPCDAQGNPTGVSSTST
-403 ALSAVATYNDDTFDD
+403 ATYSDDTFDD
-418 LSFTF
+418 KSFTF
-423 KVQSLPLS
+423 KVQGLAST

-498 IWWDGSTVRGW
+498 IWWDGSTIRGW
-509 NYSTKT
+509 NAATKT
-515 EVPADLRASEFA
+515 EIPSDLRSSEFA
-527 ADAILHNY
+527 ADGILHNY

-548 DELYAIHDKVYA
+548 EELYAIHDKVYA

-739 IGISGNTYTSSSWLG
+739 IGISGNTYTSSAWLG
-754 DLEVGVT
+754 DLEAGVT

-770 GQTTDWIELA
+770 GQTTDWVELV
-780 SWSDQSFTTSSP
+780 SWVEQSFTTASP

-814 TAEKEADLYVITDK
+814 TAEKEADLYIITDK
-828 QPSSDGKVKISCINY
+828 QPSSDGAVKISCINY
-843 DDRTY
+843 DEQTY
-848 QNV
+848 KNV